1 MELFHIAY
9 ISKNAI
15 SGSVENVQ
23 KEIGKILESARRNNP
38 ARGITGALLYSGGY
52 FCQVIEGSEAS
63 LEELFEI
70 IQLDDR
76 HTDVTVL
83 HFEPLD
89 ERNFADW
96 SMALAGIEDKAR
108 FNLDGLLGSKDEI
121 QIKEAGASIVS
132 TLDELIRQHQDLV
145 K

>member
-9 ISKNAI
+9 ISKSSI
-15 SGSVENVQ
+15 FGSVGDIQ
-23 KEIGKILESARRNNP
+23 KEVRKILESAKKNNP
-38 ARGITGALLYSGGY
+38 AIGVTGALLYSGGY
-52 FCQVIEGSEAS
+52 FCQVIEGSEEA

-70 IQLDDR
+70 IQLDAR
-76 HTDVTVL
+76 HSDITVL
-83 HFEPLD
+83 HFEPLID
-89 ERNFADW
+89 RNFADW